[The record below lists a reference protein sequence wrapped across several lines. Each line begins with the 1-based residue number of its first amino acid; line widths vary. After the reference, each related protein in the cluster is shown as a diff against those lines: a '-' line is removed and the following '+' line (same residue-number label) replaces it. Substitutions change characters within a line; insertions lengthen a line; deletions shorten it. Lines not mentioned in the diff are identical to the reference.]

1 MSVKGDKTKQTIK
14 EKAYCLFAE
23 KGYKNVTM
31 KDICEQTGLSRGGLY
46 RHYESTEQIFLE
58 IVSAFSNKQ
67 KAEIESKIKNH
78 IPAIVILNELLAKYA
93 DEMIDSKNSLA
104 LAIYEYYSNPEISKN
119 DNSVMKQYEISKSA
133 WIELINYGITTK
145 EFNCVNPQ
153 AVFNVIVFAYQGI
166 RMYGKLMK
174 IDKDIPNQIID
185 EIKRLLL
192 PKDGQNG

>member
-1 MSVKGDKTKQTIK
+1 MSVKGDKTKQAIK

>member
-1 MSVKGDKTKQTIK
+1 MSVKGDKTKQAIK

-185 EIKRLLL
+185 EIKGLLL

>member
-1 MSVKGDKTKQTIK
+1 MSVKGDKTKQAIK

-133 WIELINYGITTK
+133 WIELINYGIATK

-185 EIKRLLL
+185 EIKGLLL

>member
-1 MSVKGDKTKQTIK
+1 MSVKGDKTKQAIK

-93 DEMIDSKNSLA
+93 DEMIDSKNSLD

-185 EIKRLLL
+185 EIKGLLL

>member
-1 MSVKGDKTKQTIK
+1 MSVKGDKTKQAIK

-67 KAEIESKIKNH
+67 KAEIEKKIKNH

>member
-1 MSVKGDKTKQTIK
+1 
-14 EKAYCLFAE
+14 
-23 KGYKNVTM
+23 
-31 KDICEQTGLSRGGLY
+31 
-46 RHYESTEQIFLE
+46 
-58 IVSAFSNKQ
+58 
-67 KAEIESKIKNH
+67 
-78 IPAIVILNELLAKYA
+78 
-93 DEMIDSKNSLA
+93 MIDSKNSLA

-133 WIELINYGITTK
+133 WIELINYGIATK

-185 EIKRLLL
+185 EIKGLLL